1 MNISGASRSETW
13 QSALEAELRDCFA
26 GREGFLYNLL
36 RYQLGWVDQEGQPE
50 PERPR
55 ESFHALLAL
64 AAGEAVGGDYGPAL
78 PAAAAVELV
87 YNFALVHN
95 KVQAGWAGQRD
106 AAARPSIW
114 WIWGPAQAI
123 NAGDGLH
130 ALGRAAMLSLG
141 DRGLDAEGAL
151 AAVELLDRACLALCE
166 GQYMDL
172 QFQERLL
179 VTIPEYR
186 DMIGRKTGALTGC
199 AAAAGALAVEGDAA
213 VAARFREWGGK
224 LGMAWQISQ
233 DIADF
238 WGERGDGMTA
248 SNVLN
253 KKKSLPL
260 LYTLEVGSTA
270 AKRELGGIYMK
281 RVLEPADMGRV
292 VEIMEEVE
300 ARAYAERAAG
310 ELVEEARAELDADG
324 MGIAAERQ
332 EGLKLLEGRA
342 LDGVVAAGLHKV
354 EELD

>member
-1 MNISGASRSETW
+1 MDISGASRRETW

-50 PERPR
+50 PEQPR

-78 PAAAAVELV
+78 PPAAAVELV

-95 KVQAGWAGQRD
+95 EMQAGRGD

-130 ALGRAAMLSLG
+130 AMGRAAMLGLG
-141 DRGLDAEGAL
+141 GRGLDARQAL

-199 AAAAGALAVEGDAA
+199 AAAAGALAVKGDAA
-213 VAARFREWGGK
+213 VVARFREWGGK

-233 DIADF
+233 DVADF
-238 WGERGDGMTA
+238 WGARGDGMTA

-260 LYTLEVGSTA
+260 LYALEVGSTA

-281 RVLEPADMGRV
+281 RVLEPADIKRV

-310 ELVEEARAELDADG
+310 ELVEETQAELDADG

-332 EGLKLLEGRA
+332 EGLKLVERLA
-342 LDGVVAAGLHKV
+342 LTGAMAAGLHKV
-354 EELD
+354 EESD